1 MVLDIN
7 DLTIEELRDLYLKD
21 RKHNL
26 EKINELK
33 KENEKLQKKID
44 DDEININDLKL
55 QLEVEHAKYMQVVSA
70 KYQSQK
76 NQIVLDMPTL
86 FNDIEEEALKIEDKQ
101 TEEVITVS
109 EYTKKKRTVKEKHID
124 YSSLERKVVEQH
136 FRRQYIRQINFIKFY
151 YL

>member
-1 MVLDIN
+1 M
-7 DLTIEELRDLYLKD
+7 
-21 RKHNL
+21 
-26 EKINELK
+26 
-33 KENEKLQKKID
+33 
-44 DDEININDLKL
+44 KL

-109 EYTKKKRTVKEKHID
+109 EYTKRKE
-124 YSSLERKVVEQH
+124 Q
-136 FRRQYIRQINFIKFY
+136 
-151 YL
+151 